1 MGFPGGLHRGT
12 IDPTARDFYCHTHGP
27 TLTDRS
33 PVRLRNPYAI
43 PQSRCLQTSDFI
55 DTVAPNNGFRAQ
67 SWHDQPRWSRAG
79 TRAVATGEPFSSRC
93 ISAR

>member
-1 MGFPGGLHRGT
+1 MGFPVGLHRGT

-27 TLTDRS
+27 TLTDRG
-33 PVRLRNPYAI
+33 PVRLCHRYAI
-43 PQSRCLQTSDFI
+43 PQSRHPQTIEFI

-79 TRAVATGEPFSSRC
+79 IRATAGEPFSSRS
-93 ISAR
+93 ISAG